1 MLMARVRLVC
11 VGAFGRAWKPDSPEP
26 VLLVPRVPDFHKPI
40 LRSMKNTPNTLIL
53 LFGPGHTHII
63 EQFGRIA
70 ENVLLPSPESRL
82 ETILARTIKELY
94 EKGHRTFF
102 SDLQSGFNLEAANCV
117 LMLRENDPELKDIR
131 LLVNPPDEQ
140 TVSGYDN
147 LSRALYADIL
157 DNARNHY
164 RDAMDICQSGHC
176 SHLLCYNDGIDE
188 PTRAM
193 ILQAQKN
200 DIPVID
206 LREA

>member
-1 MLMARVRLVC
+1 
-11 VGAFGRAWKPDSPEP
+11 
-26 VLLVPRVPDFHKPI
+26 
-40 LRSMKNTPNTLIL
+40 MKDTPNLLIV
-53 LFGPGHTHII
+53 LFGPSATHIL
-63 EQFGRIA
+63 EQPGQIA
-70 ENVLLPSPESRL
+70 ENGPSPSPEFRL
-82 ETILARTIKELY
+82 ETTLARTIKELY
-94 EKGHRTFF
+94 ENGYRTFF

-164 RDAMDICQSGHC
+164 RNAMDICKTGSC
-176 SHLLCYNDGIDE
+176 SLLLCYNDGIDE

-193 ILQAQKN
+193 VRQAREN
-200 DIPVID
+200 GIPVID